1 VNREQRNRLI
11 KHAAL
16 RDPFGMRDVLSEL
29 SVDELAGL
37 EGDLELAT
45 ALVDAERD
53 MRQVLSN
60 RAQWYLL
67 RYGRS
72 AT

>member
-1 VNREQRNRLI
+1 MNREQRNRLI
-11 KHAAL
+11 RHAAQ
-16 RDPFGMRDVLSEL
+16 RDPFGVRDVLSEL
-29 SVDELAGL
+29 SMDDLAVL
-37 EGDLELAT
+37 DGDLELAT
-45 ALVDAERD
+45 ALVGAERD

-60 RAQWYLL
+60 RARWRLL